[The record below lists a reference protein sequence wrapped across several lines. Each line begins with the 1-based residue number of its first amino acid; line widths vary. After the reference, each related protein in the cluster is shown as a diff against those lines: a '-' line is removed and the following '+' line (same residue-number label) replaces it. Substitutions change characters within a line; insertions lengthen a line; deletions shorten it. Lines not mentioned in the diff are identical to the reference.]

1 VISQRFSVSA
11 ADPCSPEVSGLIR
24 ALSDELSRRYG
35 FADDGSGGFLP
46 EDVSVPRSAFVIG
59 SAEGRPVACGAI
71 RPLEPDVAEI
81 KRMFVLP
88 EFRGRGY
95 SKAVLVELERLASG
109 MGYRAVRL
117 ETGDRQ
123 PEAIAL
129 YEGAGYSRIPNFGA
143 YSQSGRSVCFEKRL
157 ADG

>member
-1 VISQRFSVSA
+1 MIFGKISVSA
-11 ADPCSPEVSGLIR
+11 ADPRSPEAAGLIR

-71 RPLEPDVAEI
+71 RPLESDVAEI
-81 KRMFVLP
+81 KRMFVLL

-95 SKAVLVELERLASG
+95 SKAVLAELERLAGG
-109 MGYRAVRL
+109 MGYRAIRL

-129 YEGAGYSRIPNFGA
+129 YEGAGYGRIPNFGA
-143 YSQSGRSVCFEKRL
+143 YARSARSVCFEKRL
-157 ADG
+157 AD